1 MNIRRINTPMGTRSI
16 LTYWFREKRYRPV
29 LGYNLTLDHERE
41 SALQIITAIHTNSFD
56 QESKKAPIS
65 QAGQLST
72 LTFSEFVPIYLKYL
86 KAKRPKN
93 DGRNQIVLTHHLIP
107 HFGNTKLSD
116 IRLED
121 GLAYLEKRRSVFI
134 GPEGKK
140 RHVAPGTI
148 ERECAALMAVLNLAV
163 DMDYLDK
170 NRLKRLPVPEYVKR
184 ERIVEGWELQKIR
197 EAASPNVWRL
207 VMAALQLGLR
217 ENKLIEIHEEWLL
230 RRGDGWWLVPS
241 PGQTKI
247 KGVPKMVPLNGLA
260 YEALFGRTPRIGG
273 RFFHQWKD
281 GNSFK
286 HTWMRVCQRAGVHNL
301 HFHDL
306 RHTFTTWLTQCG
318 VDYAVI
324 QTLKGEPLPGS
335 AKYYIHNWNAR
346 LRDAVTRLETF
357 TRDVLRG
364 ENDVQVPLGATS
376 VPPAYL
382 DLPASLRNVVPRDR
396 IELSTPAFSG
406 LCSAN

>member
-1 MNIRRINTPMGTRSI
+1 MNIRRLQSSKGIRSI
-16 LTYWFREKRYRPV
+16 LTYWYRGKRYRPV
-29 LGYNLTLDHERE
+29 LGHNLTADRERE
-41 SALQIITAIHTNSFD
+41 NALKIVTAIHENCSEQDTKPASVFAVEQSFN
-56 QESKKAPIS
+56 
-65 QAGQLST
+65 
-72 LTFSEFVPIYLKYL
+72 LTFAEFVAIYMQYL

-93 DGRNQIVLTHHLIP
+93 DGRNHAVLTHHLIP
-107 HFGNTKLSD
+107 HFGNKRLSD

-121 GLAYLEKRRSVFI
+121 GLAYLEKRRSVLI
-134 GPEGKK
+134 GPDDNK

-184 ERIVEGWELQKIR
+184 ERIAEGWELLKIR
-197 EAASPNVWRL
+197 DAASSNIWRL
-207 VMAALQLGLR
+207 VMAALQIGLR
-217 ENKLIEIHEEWLL
+217 ENKLIEIHQEWLL
-230 RRGDGWWLVPS
+230 QRADGWWIAPS

-247 KGVPKMVPLNGLA
+247 KGVPKLIPLNSLA
-260 YEALFGRTPRIGG
+260 YEALFGKTPRIGG
-273 RFFHQWKD
+273 RFFSQWKD
-281 GNSFK
+281 GNSIK
-286 HTWMRVCQRAGVHNL
+286 HTWMRTCERAGVHDL

-346 LRDAVTRLETF
+346 LRDAVTRLESF
-357 TRDVLRG
+357 TKALLSG
-364 ENDVQVPLGATS
+364 ENASQVPLGATS
-376 VPPAYL
+376 LPPSYL
-382 DLPASLRNVVPRDR
+382 EQSLSPREVVPRDR

-406 LCSAN
+406 LCSTN